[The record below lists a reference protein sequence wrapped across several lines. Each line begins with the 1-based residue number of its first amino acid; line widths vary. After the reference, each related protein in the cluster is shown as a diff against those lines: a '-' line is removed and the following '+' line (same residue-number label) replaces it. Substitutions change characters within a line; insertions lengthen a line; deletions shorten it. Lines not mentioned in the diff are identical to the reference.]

1 MATTSST
8 SSSTL
13 PAVTS
18 LGSGSNLDLQGI
30 LDKLQDNEEVALTN
44 IQTQQSEIQS
54 KITAYGTIK
63 SSIAA
68 LQTAAQALSSAD
80 TYNAAKATVTGD
92 GFTATAKASAV
103 TGTYSVKVDSLATT
117 ETLQTQAFSSR
128 TLANG
133 TGGTLTVTLGTG
145 DGATTASV
153 DLGSDTSLNGIASTI
168 NGNSK
173 LGIKAS
179 IISDGNGNS
188 YLMLTSSTTG
198 TKAAVTGISVT
209 GNDTLAT
216 SLNYGSD
223 VTDSKVTRVG
233 DAATD
238 AVVEINGIT
247 VTSASNTVD
256 SAIDGITLTLTEK
269 TDTAG
274 TLRITTDTTAQA
286 TAIQNFV
293 TAYNTV
299 ASQIATATAF
309 DTSSETGSVLTG
321 DGTIRGIQTMLA
333 QALRVTNNGGAIS
346 SLADL
351 GITTDTDAKNGTLKL
366 DVNKMTEALVNN
378 SDDVKTLLFGSSGL
392 GTAFNTTTTSILQTG
407 GIISARTDGLQS
419 TYDSLQDNYDST
431 KDHIDADI
439 ATLRAKF
446 VALDSFVAQM
456 NSTSSY
462 LTQQFAALTKSTS

>member
-1 MATTSST
+1 MTTTSST
-8 SSSTL
+8 SSSAL
-13 PAVTS
+13 PAITS
-18 LGSGSNLDLQGI
+18 LGSGSNLELQDI

-68 LQTAAQALSSAD
+68 LQTAAQALASAD

-92 GFTATAKASAV
+92 GFTATAKASAT
-103 TGTYSVKVDSLATT
+103 TGTYSIKVDSLATA
-117 ETLQTQAFSSR
+117 ETLKTGAFSSR
-128 TLANG
+128 TTANG
-133 TGGTLTVTLGTG
+133 TGGTLTVTLA
-145 DGATTASV
+145 DGTTASV
-153 DLGSDTSLNGIASTI
+153 DLSSDTSLNGIAGAI

-179 IISDGNGNS
+179 IISDGSGNS
-188 YLMLTSSTTG
+188 YLMLTSSATG
-198 TKAAVTGISVT
+198 TKGAVTGLSVS
-209 GNDTLAT
+209 GNTTLA
-216 SLNYGSD
+216 SALNYGSG
-223 VTDSKVTRVG
+223 VTSSNVSRVG

-256 SAIDGITLTLTEK
+256 TAIDGITLTLTD
-269 TDTAG
+269 TMDTAG

-321 DGTIRGIQTMLA
+321 DGTIRSIQTMLA
-333 QALRVTNNGGAIS
+333 QALRVTNSGGDIA

-366 DVNKMTEALVNN
+366 DVNAMTEALVNN
-378 SDDVKTLLFGSSGL
+378 PDDVKALLFGSSGL
-392 GTAFNTTTTSILQTG
+392 GTSFNTATTSILQTG
-407 GIISARTDGLQS
+407 GVISTRTDGLQT
-419 TYDSLQDNYDST
+419 TYDSLQDNYDRT
-431 KDHIDADI
+431 KDRIDADI
-439 ATLRAKF
+439 STIRAKF
-446 VALDSFVAQM
+446 VALDAFVAQM

-462 LTQQFAALTKSTS
+462 LTQQFAALTKSNS